1 MHNICDDSDSNKKK
15 INRVRIYSRLKFNN
29 YFRECVLSKKKY
41 SRLIETDP

>member
-29 YFRECVLSKKKY
+29 YFREWVFSKI
-41 SRLIETDP
+41 LIQSNITSK